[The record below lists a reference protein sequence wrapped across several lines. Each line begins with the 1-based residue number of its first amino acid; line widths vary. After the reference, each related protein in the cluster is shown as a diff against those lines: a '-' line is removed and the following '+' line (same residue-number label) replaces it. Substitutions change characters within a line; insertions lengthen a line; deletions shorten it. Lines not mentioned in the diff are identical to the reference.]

1 MSILPGIFLKF
12 DRIIDTVKSILAFLE
27 LLVQCWAFR
36 NDTRAQA
43 QSEMGANEAVGL
55 RDLLTQRSVW
65 VISIFYFF
73 YQCVEGRAS

>member
-1 MSILPGIFLKF
+1 MYLTS
-12 DRIIDTVKSILAFLE
+12 DRIVDALKSMLAFLE
-27 LLVQCWAFR
+27 LLAQCWAFR

-43 QSEMGANEAVGL
+43 QSEVDADEAVGL

-65 VISIFYFF
+65 VMSIFYFF